1 MCTFLLEK
9 GVTIHNF
16 IFMSL
21 FMNIQL
27 ISNMYCN
34 IIAVRVMKDIQRK
47 NEAKQSSQKEVMS
60 KSVILCKLS
69 TTFDCNCICICI
81 YIYMY
86 IYMYM

>member
-1 MCTFLLEK
+1 
-9 GVTIHNF
+9 
-16 IFMSL
+16 
-21 FMNIQL
+21 MNIQL

-69 TTFDCNCICICI
+69 TTFGCNCRSFLAFFATLAVTFFSKISPLSV
-81 YIYMY
+81 
-86 IYMYM
+86 